1 MTEGVVSGNFEV
13 RNMINLFREIFVLKR
28 SDYFIEKFNQVHG
41 KQIQGISAETMVL
54 LKTHSWPGNI
64 RELGNVI
71 ERAVLLSESEEIQS
85 DEIAQLL
92 ISPKRFDDVIQCD
105 QSLAGIE
112 QNHIER
118 TLQLT
123 QGNKTEAARKLGI
136 SVRTLRNK
144 LKQYQDVA

>member
-1 MTEGVVSGNFEV
+1 LL
-13 RNMINLFREIFVLKR
+13 IN
-28 SDYFIEKFNQVHG
+28 
-41 KQIQGISAETMVL
+41 
-54 LKTHSWPGNI
+54 HSWPGNI

-71 ERAVLLSESEEIQS
+71 ERAVLLSESDEIHG

-92 ISPKRFDDVIQCD
+92 ISPKRFEDVGQCD
-105 QSLAGIE
+105 QSLADIE
-112 QNHIER
+112 QKYIER